1 MKTKK
6 HPASFIPFGA
16 AVLTLS
22 AALTA
27 CGGSS
32 DSEPTKEGAITV
44 QCPISTGGT
53 HLLVTAQGCLGEL
66 GNQTHTMSCKRSSLH
81 MLSGDNWTR
90 QEVETQGSS
99 INAAGGVTIQGR
111 AIKCI

>member
-1 MKTKK
+1 MRTKK
-6 HPASFIPFGA
+6 HPASFILFGA
-16 AVLTLS
+16 AVLT
-22 AALTA
+22 LTA

-32 DSEPTKEGAITV
+32 DGEPTKEGAITV
-44 QCPISTGGT
+44 QCPTTISGT
-53 HLLVTAQGCLGEL
+53 YLLVTAQGCLGEL
-66 GNQTHTMSCKRSSLH
+66 GNQTHTMSCNNSTLH

>member
-1 MKTKK
+1 MKTPK
-6 HPASFIPFGA
+6 HPASFILFSA
-16 AVLTLS
+16 ATLTLS

-32 DSEPTKEGAITV
+32 DSEPTKEGAISV
-44 QCPISTGGT
+44 QCPTTTGGT

-66 GNQTHTMSCKRSSLH
+66 GDQTHTMSCRHSTLH
-81 MLSGDNWTR
+81 MLSGDNWTL
-90 QEVETQGSS
+90 QELQTQGSS